1 MLYCSCRHQ
10 GICHLASRLICV
22 LSCVYCEVQVQFHEQ
37 ITCVSFGHR
46 KMSRHFFVLFFSP
59 TLFFWG
65 GGGDMGGRGSGRG
78 MMGGWRGSTHRPEV
92 SEYR

>member
-46 KMSRHFFVLFFSP
+46 KMSRHFSFSFSP
-59 TLFFWG
+59 TLFFLGG
-65 GGGDMGGRGSGRG
+65 GGGDMGGRV
-78 MMGGWRGSTHRPEV
+78 GG
-92 SEYR
+92 